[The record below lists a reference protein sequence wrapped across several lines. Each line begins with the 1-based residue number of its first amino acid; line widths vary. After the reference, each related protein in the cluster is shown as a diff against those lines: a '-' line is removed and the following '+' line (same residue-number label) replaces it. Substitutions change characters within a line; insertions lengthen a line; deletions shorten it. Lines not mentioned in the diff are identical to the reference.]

1 MKKVITF
8 GTFDLLHDGHL
19 RILERAKALGD
30 YLVVG
35 VSTDRLNAEK
45 GKRSFFDQR
54 HRLEC
59 VAALKAVD
67 EVFYEDSLAEK
78 DHYIREHQ
86 ADVLVMGDDWEG
98 KFDWVSCEV
107 VYLPRTP
114 GVSSTEVKVGIEDRL
129 KCKRVLF
136 GDTYIGKH
144 YDCALSLVNELTAAN
159 VAPIFTTASELPEGL
174 DCDCLVYFNL
184 PVSPPRGAYADKPR
198 VLVDHGASNLKWFL
212 ANQDRFN
219 FFDVIV
225 TAGPDH
231 SRSLLTFFPD
241 GDGHAD
247 KVRSAGF
254 IKAKQ
259 LLSAPTAT
267 REEIASRYR
276 LDPAKPIIL
285 FAPTWHISNNLDMA
299 KAIDEIAGLD
309 NHVTLLHPETAHLD
323 VSRMNVAAN
332 VSGTMSELLK
342 HADCLIS
349 DLSST
354 IFEAAALG
362 KPVVQV
368 LLREYSDN
376 NATLYDF
383 PYAAGSADLFCGG
396 YPTRPGGIRAAV
408 EAVMSDDPHVA
419 DALLRMRRRILAGTA
434 IGEDSADSIVSE
446 IVRACELDDVATK
459 RALRGVSP
467 AVHADSLAMA
477 NLFFSRN
484 ATIAHKGGDCLGYHA
499 SNSAEAV
506 ERAIRVLDVVELD
519 LLRCGDGVIVARE
532 GNEAHYGFD
541 RPFAEVSVQEFLAAR
556 YDERLR
562 PIALGDAIRTC
573 ARRDKALVCSIGSD
587 ADYEYIAQQVYTEA
601 ERQGL
606 VDRVVLQCYD
616 RGDFHTALRLGFR
629 RAMLAVWKHHY
640 RDPLGPDALAFVEDC
655 MRTAGHA
662 VVGIAVPYQNKHM
675 PVACVDD
682 PRAVGLYSFWK
693 RVYVH
698 GAPMSA
704 YGRVLNANFG
714 LFADGYSQTLD
725 FDRCPDGFHWR
736 SYLFLNPD
744 VALAGH
750 ANQIGATTH
759 YLQYGQQEGR
769 LHRYSAPN
777 DFSHA
782 VYVDMN
788 PVLRTTGVS
797 GADTAKA
804 HWTKFGAKEQRRY
817 KR

>member
-1 MKKVITF
+1 MKKIITF

-54 HRLEC
+54 HRMEC

-67 EVFYEDSLAEK
+67 EVFYEDSLAKK
-78 DHYIREHQ
+78 DQYIREHQ
-86 ADVLVMGDDWEG
+86 ADVLVMGDDWQG

-114 GVSSTEVKVGIEDRL
+114 GVSSTEVKVGIEDKL

-136 GDTYIGKH
+136 GDTYIKKH
-144 YDCALSLVNELTAAN
+144 YDCTLSLVNELTAAN
-159 VAPIFTTASELPEGL
+159 VAPIITAAEQLPQGV

-184 PVSPPRGAYADKPR
+184 PVSRPQGGYADKPR

-212 ANQDRFN
+212 ADQDRFN

-231 SRSLLTFFPD
+231 SRSLLTFFPGSAD
-241 GDGHAD
+241 HSD

-254 IKAKQ
+254 IKSKQ
-259 LLSAPTAT
+259 LLSPPIST
-267 REEIASRYR
+267 REEVARRYR

-285 FAPTWHISNNLDMA
+285 FAPTWHISNNSDMA
-299 KAIDEIAGLD
+299 RAIAEIAAVE
-309 NHVTLLHPETAHLD
+309 NHVTLLHPETAYLD
-323 VSRMNVAAN
+323 VSKMNVADN
-332 VSGTMSELLK
+332 VSGTASELLK

-362 KPVVQV
+362 KPVVQI
-368 LLREYSDN
+368 LLGEYSDN

-383 PYAAGSADLFCGG
+383 PYVAGTADLFCGG
-396 YPTRPGGIRAAV
+396 YPTKPGGIRAAV
-408 EAVMSDDPHVA
+408 EAVMSDDPCVA
-419 DALLRMRRRILAGTA
+419 EALRRMRRRILEGTA
-434 IGEDSADSIVSE
+434 IGQDSADSIVEE
-446 IVRACELDDVATK
+446 IVRACELDEVTRK
-459 RALRGVSP
+459 RALRGASP
-467 AVHADSLAMA
+467 AVQADSLAMA
-477 NLFFSRN
+477 NLFFARN
-484 ATIAHKGGDCLGYHA
+484 TTIAHKAGDCLGHHA

-506 ERAIRVLDVVELD
+506 GRSIRVLDAVELD
-519 LLRCGDGVIVARE
+519 LARCSDGVIVARE
-532 GNEAHYGFD
+532 GSEASYGFEC
-541 RPFAEVSVQEFLAAR
+541 PFSQLSSQQFR
-556 YDERLR
+556 GSRFDERLT
-562 PIALGDAIRTC
+562 PIGLAEAIRIC
-573 ARRDKALVCSIGSD
+573 AQGGKALVCSIGSS
-587 ADYEYIAQQVYTEA
+587 ADYEYIAQQVFREA
-601 ERQGL
+601 EMQGA
-606 VDRVVLQCYD
+606 VDRVVMQCYD
-616 RGDFHTALRLGFR
+616 RGDFNAALRIGFSR
-629 RAMLAVWKHHY
+629 TMLAVWKHHY
-640 RDPLGPDALAFVEDC
+640 RDPLGPDAMAFIEDC
-655 MRTAGHA
+655 MATAAHA

-675 PVACVDD
+675 PLACVDD
-682 PRAVGLYSFWK
+682 PRALGLYSFWK
-693 RVYVH
+693 RIYVH
-698 GAPMSA
+698 GAPIGD

-714 LFADGYSQTLD
+714 LFADGYSQALD
-725 FDRCPDGFHWR
+725 FDRCPDGFQWR

-750 ANQIGATTH
+750 TNQIGATTH
-759 YLQYGQQEGR
+759 YLQYGMHEGR
-769 LHRYSAPN
+769 LYRYSAPP